1 MKTNSTKRPILFNED
16 NRFSLIG
23 YSRIK
28 AIERPCAAYRTT
40 IVGDLT
46 NWTAVHAEYRVA
58 VRKNSIYWKETI
70 NVSCTLKAGKLYGTL
85 SPSIKEALVKLYKLD
100 WIITNSWVY
109 NILAERKSLWTRVL
123 IGKIT
128 NPRDLCVYF
137 SRRYLQGKF
146 SYRNLRKYAESRIGT
161 SLWDLLDYTTNP
173 DMALEIMMSDEGE
186 LSCLIRDTLYT
197 SKALGV
203 AFNPLWSY
211 KRMNEEHIKQSREIS
226 LMKASEISDEPIAPP
241 FESDGLSLILN
252 ERECFIEGECMH
264 NCVHSCYWSRVKQG
278 KYILAKGTINGEYI
292 HLGINVV
299 GTNPLIA
306 LRIDQIH
313 TVRNGEVSSE
323 TKRQC
328 DRWLFYNELELVDR
342 VKSILTNQ
350 QSILI

>member
-1 MKTNSTKRPILFNED
+1 MKTNSTKRPVIFSED

-28 AIERPCAAYRTT
+28 AIEQPGVAYRTT
-40 IVGDLT
+40 VVGDLN

-109 NILAERKSLWTRVL
+109 NILAERKSLWIQVFT
-123 IGKIT
+123 GKIT
-128 NPRDLCVYF
+128 NPKDLCTHF

-146 SYRNLRKYAESRIGT
+146 SYKNLKAYAQSQMGV

-173 DMALEIMMSDEGE
+173 DVALERFLNPHEQGW
-186 LSCLIRDTLYT
+186 LFRDLLYSSKTL
-197 SKALGV
+197 GIQ
-203 AFNPLWSY
+203 FNPLWSFN
-211 KRMNEEHIKQSREIS
+211 RMNAEHIVQARQIS
-226 LMKASEISDEPIAPP
+226 LLKADSISDKQIASP
-241 FESDGLSLILN
+241 FEKDGLSLILN
-252 ERECFIEGECMH
+252 ERECFVEGECMH

-278 KYILAKGTINGEYI
+278 KYILAKGTINGEYV

-299 GTNPLIA
+299 GTNSLIA
-306 LRIDQIH
+306 LRIDQVH
-313 TVRNGEVSSE
+313 TIRNGEVSSE

>member
-28 AIERPCAAYRTT
+28 AIEQPGVAYRTT
-40 IVGDLT
+40 IVGDLN
-46 NWTAVHAEYRVA
+46 NWTAIHAEYRIA

-70 NVSCTLKAGKLYGTL
+70 NVSCTLKEGKLYGNL

-100 WIITNSWVY
+100 WITTNSWVY

-123 IGKIT
+123 TGKIT

-137 SRRYLQGKF
+137 SKRYLQGKF
-146 SYRNLRKYAESRIGT
+146 SYKNLRKYANSHMST

-186 LSCLIRDTLYT
+186 LACLIRDTLYT
-197 SKALGV
+197 SKTLGV
-203 AFNPLWSY
+203 ALNPLWSY
-211 KRMNEEHIKQSREIS
+211 KRMNEEHINQSRKIS

-252 ERECFIEGECMH
+252 ERECFIEGEYMH
-264 NCVHSCYWSRVKQG
+264 NCIHSCYWNHIKQG
-278 KYILAKGTINGEYI
+278 NYLLAKGSINGEYVN
-292 HLGINVV
+292 LGID
-299 GTNPLIA
+299 IS
-306 LRIDQIH
+306 
-313 TVRNGEVSSE
+313 RNGIFVVLNLDQVH
-323 TKRQC
+323 TKRNGTVSYDTKEQC
-328 DRWLFYNELELVDR
+328 WKWIEENQPILAGIS
-342 VKSILTNQ
+342 VKIKNQ
-350 QSILI
+350 QSKI